1 MGVRKRSVR
10 EGGWNGEGCFR
21 AGVLERGVR
30 TDLAEKV

>member
-21 AGVLERGVR
+21 AGVLERAAR
-30 TDLAEKV
+30 ADLAEKA